1 MVALLTIPGIGT
13 EVAETTATL
22 HPLPSNPVRLEFGL
36 VGQIKTSEISDYA
49 IVYGEN
55 IRHLTIRSLFNFNYQ
70 TIPIVRRITIMAD
83 TLALFLEAC
92 KANKRVMNFR
102 CCHYLISFT
111 FLSIA
116 LRPSSRP
123 GRGHFFFVI
132 TEI

>member
-1 MVALLTIPGIGT
+1 MT
-13 EVAETTATL
+13 ETTATL

-111 FLSIA
+111 SLSIA
-116 LRPSSRP
+116 LQVHLR
-123 GRGHFFFVI
+123 VALLAQA
-132 TEI
+132 TE